1 MKCIECENMGIIGC
15 PRRGEKMNGNWCGIR
30 HMRRITWNV
39 KRKGCADALEKQRI
53 GEWQNMQQ
61 MAYEM
66 HRE

>member
-1 MKCIECENMGIIGC
+1 MPQK
-15 PRRGEKMNGNWCGIR
+15 RRKDEWQLVWHKAHKEVTNEKE
-30 HMRRITWNV
+30 HDV
-39 KRKGCADALEKQRI
+39 KRKGCAGVLEKQII